1 MPDPVFTTVEALL
14 DRYDVF
20 FLDAY
25 GVLVNSEGALPGA
38 AAFLEQLERRRKPY
52 WLLSNDAARG
62 VHTSWQRYTGFGVP
76 LRADR
81 ILTSGTLL
89 QTYFQRNALEGAR
102 CLVLGTDDS
111 RAYVEAAGGQVCSYD
126 DRSATVCVLA
136 DDMGFPFLD
145 AMNDVVS
152 VLLERLEK
160 GLFTHLILPN
170 PDLVFPRLGG
180 FGITAG
186 AMAAAVE
193 AVLSLRDPS
202 GRQRFVPLGKPEPHL
217 FEAAM
222 QRLDGQ
228 VAKSRIVMLGDQL
241 ITDVLGAA
249 RFGIDSALL
258 LTGISRTSE
267 IANAPEPPTYVLP
280 SLLSV

>member
-1 MPDPVFTTVEALL
+1 MPDPAFTTVEALL

-38 AAFLEQLERRRKPY
+38 AAFLEQLERRRKSY

-62 VHTSWQRYTGFGVP
+62 VHTSWQRYTGFGLP
-76 LRADR
+76 LRVDR

-89 QTYFQRNALEGAR
+89 PTYFQQNGLEGAR
-102 CLVLGTDDS
+102 CLVLGTEDS
-111 RAYVEAAGGQVCSYD
+111 RAYVEAAGGHVCAYD

-145 AMNDVVS
+145 TLNDVVS
-152 VLLERLEK
+152 VLLDRLEK
-160 GLFTHLILPN
+160 GLSTHLVLPN
-170 PDLVFPRLGG
+170 PDLVFPRRDG

-186 AMAAAVE
+186 AMAVAIE
-193 AVLSLRDPS
+193 AVLRLRDPT
-202 GRQRFVPLGKPEPHL
+202 GGQRFVPLGKPHPPL

-222 QRLDGQ
+222 LRLDGQ
-228 VAKSRIVMLGDQL
+228 VAKSQIIMLGDQL

-258 LTGISRTSE
+258 LTGISRASE
-267 IANAPEPPTYVLP
+267 VSSAQEPPTFVLP